1 MGYNQ
6 ADIVV
11 GGDHGQRR
19 FRAVIKLIL
28 RNNGNNIISPYSVVI
43 RVGNIECRKDTREVL
58 QKTIGP
64 LLNDSLC
71 LVVDKFIVI
80 HYVNDITNVILAD
93 EPPALNQDSEYNICL
108 ATRSF
113 MAGDLSF
120 YHAIIGKENMS
131 TAWCTWCKL
140 SKAEWS
146 AKNHKLGDPW
156 TIEELNRV
164 CDDVECGR
172 LNKNKPNDIK
182 GVTLWPLFDAIPIRN
197 YILSMLHIIIGVG
210 NSLVDFMFEW
220 IESRVEQLTNEEV
233 AARNSLLYAM
243 IKQEKAKE
251 IYETWI
257 ENDGMAIVQK
267 RLEKNEM

>member
-93 EPPALNQDSEYNICL
+93 EPPALNQD
-108 ATRSF
+108 
-113 MAGDLSF
+113 
-120 YHAIIGKENMS
+120 
-131 TAWCTWCKL
+131 
-140 SKAEWS
+140 
-146 AKNHKLGDPW
+146 
-156 TIEELNRV
+156 
-164 CDDVECGR
+164 
-172 LNKNKPNDIK
+172 
-182 GVTLWPLFDAIPIRN
+182 
-197 YILSMLHIIIGVG
+197 
-210 NSLVDFMFEW
+210 
-220 IESRVEQLTNEEV
+220 
-233 AARNSLLYAM
+233 
-243 IKQEKAKE
+243 
-251 IYETWI
+251 
-257 ENDGMAIVQK
+257 
-267 RLEKNEM
+267 